1 MWASLTFSPEGNLI
15 AGENPVYIGRM
26 NRGESRIVNWTL
38 AFTACGFFNLDV
50 NVSGYRVDTSEYVEK
65 HGYAV
70 VDVIDTVPPIISIFS
85 PESTIYLT
93 TDVSLI
99 FMVSEATEW
108 MGYSLDGQTNVTI
121 TGNTTLTD
129 LPNGLHFLL
138 VYAND
143 TYGNMGLCNTH
154 FAVDYQNTNPDGSG
168 GRPLFRRLL

>member
-108 MGYSLDGQTNVTI
+108 MGYSLDGQANVTI

-129 LPNGLHFLL
+129 LPNGVHFLT

-143 TYGNMGLCNTH
+143 TCGNVGLDYTH
-154 FAVDYQNTNPDGSG
+154 FTVDYQTTNPGGSS
-168 GRPLFRRLL
+168 GRVLHKLL